1 MNTNTLLQGKIALVT
16 GGSRGIGMGIARK
29 LASQGA
35 DIAFTYKS
43 SQQSALELQKELQAM
58 GVRALA
64 YASDAADYAQAE
76 KLIDQILADFGGLE
90 IIVNNAG
97 ITRDQLLIRMT
108 EEQWD
113 QVMDN
118 NLKSVFNVCKHAVRH
133 LMKNRKG
140 SIINLSSV
148 VGRSGNAGQ
157 SNYSASKAG
166 VIAFTQS
173 LARELG
179 SRNIRCNA
187 VAPGYIETEMTGQ
200 LDPAVS
206 EAWNAKI
213 PLGRPGTVDEVAE
226 VIAFLA
232 SDRASYVTGQCWN
245 VCGGL
250 DPA

>member
-43 SQQSALELQKELQAM
+43 SQQSALELEKELQAM
-58 GVRALA
+58 GVRARA

-76 KLIDQILADFGGLE
+76 KLIEQILADFGGLE

-140 SIINLSSV
+140 SIINMSSI
-148 VGRSGNAGQ
+148 VGMKGNAGQ
-157 SNYSASKAG
+157 SSYAASKAG
-166 VIAFTQS
+166 IIGFTKSIAQ
-173 LARELG
+173 ELG
-179 SRNIRCNA
+179 SRNVRVNA
-187 VAPGYIETEMTGQ
+187 IAPGFIETDMTHYLKDGG
-200 LDPAVS
+200 A
-206 EAWNAKI
+206 EKWFEKI
-213 PLGRPGTVDEVAE
+213 PMARFGKPEEVAD
-226 VIAFLA
+226 VALFLA
-232 SDRASYVTGQCWN
+232 SDMSSYVSGQVIS
-245 VCGGL
+245 VCG
-250 DPA
+250 AMNT

>member
-43 SQQSALELQKELQAM
+43 SQQSALELEKELQAM
-58 GVRALA
+58 GVRARA

-76 KLIDQILADFGGLE
+76 KLIEQILADFGGLE

-140 SIINLSSV
+140 STSQKPHVGVCQAKVSLNINSQ
-148 VGRSGNAGQ
+148 N
-157 SNYSASKAG
+157 
-166 VIAFTQS
+166 T
-173 LARELG
+173 
-179 SRNIRCNA
+179 
-187 VAPGYIETEMTGQ
+187 
-200 LDPAVS
+200 
-206 EAWNAKI
+206 
-213 PLGRPGTVDEVAE
+213 
-226 VIAFLA
+226 
-232 SDRASYVTGQCWN
+232 
-245 VCGGL
+245 
-250 DPA
+250 